1 MAIRNWAKITFQ
13 NYSEEQE
20 SFFYNFKKLFLPNSL
35 IRRKN
40 RNLNQDLS
48 DQREKPKTQVCIVLN
63 FILIPL
69 FSKEGAA
76 IATLLSYIGLIY
88 MSFKIN
94 NRLLPVHYEKTRLL
108 KIVLGLALAAG
119 LSFSPIKNN
128 LIYNSLMIST
138 IIGYIFYLYIFCIN
152 KSEKNIIKNYITK
165 KTRVQVQEV

>member
-1 MAIRNWAKITFQ
+1 MSLSNGLRSVMIAFLSFISNLSFGFFSLIYRIFWTSCEFFLLINSTVAIRNWAKITFQ

-88 MSFKIN
+88 MSFIIN
-94 NRLLPVHYEKTRLL
+94 KRLLPVHYEKTRLL
-108 KIVLGLALAAG
+108 KIV
-119 LSFSPIKNN
+119 
-128 LIYNSLMIST
+128 
-138 IIGYIFYLYIFCIN
+138 
-152 KSEKNIIKNYITK
+152 
-165 KTRVQVQEV
+165 